1 MKDGKS
7 EKGVELDL
15 GISKKLNKG
24 GMAEHLQQIIRVNI
38 YYYIPVDKLTS
49 SSREAFIVFID
60 TLMYITTTTL
70 YCI

>member
-1 MKDGKS
+1 VKDGKS
-7 EKGVELDL
+7 EKGVELD
-15 GISKKLNKG
+15 
-24 GMAEHLQQIIRVNI
+24 EHLQQIIRVNI